1 MFLTAKRARSR
12 KGRALGLTAGLAVAG
27 LLATGCSGSSGNGS
41 GSGGGT
47 TTLVA
52 YTGQSGDYQINFNP
66 FSPTQIGGGA
76 AIYEQLFFINKAGSG
91 DPEPLLGT
99 DYAWNDEGTQLSVTL
114 RDGVK
119 WTDGEAFTAD
129 DVVFTFGLLKKHAA
143 LNSIGYDGSAT
154 ATDDTHV
161 VFTFDKPAYTQ
172 GPDVLGNTYM
182 VPEHLWKDVN
192 PETDV
197 MEKPVGT
204 GPLKLG
210 DFKAQA
216 FTYVANED
224 YWGGAPAIK
233 TVRFLSLSG
242 NTAGADGVAAG
253 TIDWQTG
260 PVPNI
265 DKVAETYPGYDS
277 ATVNQSQTALLTC
290 SSADMGCTG
299 PQTDP
304 AVRRAIYHAIDRK
317 QLNALAFQN
326 TSSEISPTFVL
337 TSNQKDLISSSI
349 EQPVAPDTADVAA
362 ATSELEGA
370 GWSKGSDGI
379 YAKGGEKLSLT
390 VEVVTGWT
398 DYITAVQTMAQQ
410 LKKAGIELKVAQSS
424 WNEWTEKKT
433 QGKYELAIDS
443 LYQGSAPDPY
453 YVYNNFFASSAGAK
467 VGKTSGNNVSR
478 FSDPDVDAAIKALR
492 QLPQDDKAARQPFLD
507 TIETKIVEDMP
518 YIPVLTGG
526 TTSEWSTK
534 KFTGWPSDDNMYAV
548 PAVWSKNDFAAIIKN
563 LKPAS

>member
-1 MFLTAKRARSR
+1 M
-12 KGRALGLTAGLAVAG
+12 AVGTLVA
-27 LLATGCSGSSGNGS
+27 GCSGSSGE
-41 GSGGGT
+41 GSGGGGGV

-66 FSPTQIGGGA
+66 FSPTQIGGGG

-99 DYAWNDEGTQLSVTL
+99 DYAWNDDGTELTVTL
-114 RDGVK
+114 REGVK

-129 DVVFTFGLLKKHAA
+129 DVVFSFDILTEHAS
-143 LNSIGYDGSAT
+143 LNSIGYDGT
-154 ATDDTHV
+154 AEAADDTHV
-161 VFTFDKPAYTQ
+161 VFTFKQPAYTQ
-172 GPDVLGNTYM
+172 APDVLGNTYM
-182 VPEHLWKDVN
+182 VPEHLWKDVD

-210 DFKAQA
+210 EFKAQA

-224 YWGGAPAIK
+224 YWGDVPAIK

-265 DKVAETYPGYDS
+265 QKVKETYPGYD
-277 ATVNQSQTALLTC
+277 ALTVNQSQTALLTC
-290 SSADMGCTG
+290 ANKDLGCTG

-304 AVRRAIYHAIDRK
+304 AVRRAIYHAVNRK

-337 TSNQKDLISSSI
+337 TSNQKQLISSSI
-349 EQPVAPDTADVAA
+349 EQPVAPETPDVAA

-370 GWSKGSDGI
+370 GWAKGSDGI
-379 YAKGGEKLSLT
+379 YAKGGEKLSVT

-410 LKKAGIELKVAQSS
+410 LKEAGIDLKVAQSS

-433 QGKYELAIDS
+433 GGKFQLAIDS

-453 YVYNNFFASSAGAK
+453 YVYNNFFSSTSTAK

-478 FSDPDVDAAIKALR
+478 YSDPDVDEAIKALR
-492 QLPQDDKAARQPFLD
+492 TYALDDTAARQPYLD
-507 TIETKIVEDMP
+507 TIETSIVEDMP
-518 YIPVLTGG
+518 YIPILTGG
-526 TTSEWSTK
+526 TTSEWNVK
-534 KFTGWPSDDNMYAV
+534 KFTGWPSADDLYAV
-548 PAVWSKNDFAAIIKN
+548 PAVWSKNDFGAIIKR
-563 LKPAS
+563 LKPVS

>member
-1 MFLTAKRARSR
+1 MRARSR
-12 KGRALGLTAGLAVAG
+12 TDRARALRTAAALAAIG
-27 LLATGCSGSSGNGS
+27 LLAAGCSGSSGTGG

-91 DPEPLLGT
+91 EPEPLLGT
-99 DYAWNDEGTQLSVTL
+99 DYSWNDDGTELTVTL
-114 RDGVK
+114 RDDVK

-129 DVVFTFGLLKKHAA
+129 DVVFTFNILNEHQS
-143 LNSIGYDGSAT
+143 LNSIGYDGTAE

-161 VFTFDKPAYTQ
+161 VFTFDEPAFTQ
-172 GPDVLGNTYM
+172 GPDVLGNTFI
-182 VPEHLWKDVN
+182 VPEHLWKDVD

-197 MEKPVGT
+197 MENPVGT

-210 DFKAQA
+210 EFKAQA

-224 YWGGAPAIK
+224 YWGDVPAIK

-242 NTAGADGVAAG
+242 NTAGADGVASG

-277 ATVNQSQTALLTC
+277 LTVNQSQMALLTC
-290 SSADMGCTG
+290 SNEELGCAG

-326 TSSEISPTFVL
+326 TATEISPTFVL
-337 TSNQKDLISSSI
+337 TSNQKQMISSSI
-349 EQPVAPDTADVAA
+349 QEPVAAETADVAA
-362 ATSELEGA
+362 AAADLEGA
-370 GWSKGSDGI
+370 GWAKGGDGI
-379 YAKGGEKLSLT
+379 YAKGGEKLSVT

-410 LKKAGIELKVAQSS
+410 LKAAGIELKVSQSS

-453 YVYNNFFASSAGAK
+453 YVYNNFFATTATAK

-478 FSDPDVDAAIKALR
+478 YSDPEVDEAIKALR
-492 QLPQDDKAARQPFLD
+492 RLPQDDTAGRQPYLD
-507 TIETKIVEDMP
+507 TIETAIVEDMP
-518 YIPVLTGG
+518 YIPILTGG
-526 TTSEWSTK
+526 TTSEWSIK
-534 KFTGWPSDDNMYAV
+534 KFEGWPSADNLYAV
-548 PAVWSKNDFAAIIKN
+548 PAVWSKNDFAAIIKQ